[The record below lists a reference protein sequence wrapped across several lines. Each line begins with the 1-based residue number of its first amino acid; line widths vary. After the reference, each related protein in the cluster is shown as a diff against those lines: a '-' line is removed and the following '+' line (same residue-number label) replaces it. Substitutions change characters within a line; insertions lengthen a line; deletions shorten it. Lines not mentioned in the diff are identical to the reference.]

1 MACYLAEYYVASWEE
16 AEWPPV
22 QSLEASPS
30 REPSTNSVLIQIA
43 SFARNTSP
51 IHTMAIYVNVS
62 TVAYTTVVD
71 IIVYTLV
78 AAITL
83 CWRRLYISHIH
94 HFHYIYTTLL
104 KMASH
109 IHHFAKNGV
118 TYTPLC
124 LKWRRLAYILYESW
138 LLGVFRVTMFYILYI
153 NLCI

>member
-1 MACYLAEYYVASWEE
+1 MFSLKTMVCYLAEYYVASWEE

-62 TVAYTTVVD
+62 TVAYTTAVD

-78 AAITL
+78 AAIAL
-83 CWRRLYISHIH
+83 C
-94 HFHYIYTTLL
+94 
-104 KMASH
+104 
-109 IHHFAKNGV
+109 
-118 TYTPLC
+118 
-124 LKWRRLAYILYESW
+124 
-138 LLGVFRVTMFYILYI
+138 
-153 NLCI
+153 